1 MIGTVGMLEIE
12 AKEKHFLKL
21 GSMDMTLIHK
31 GERMSTFNSGD
42 YLPGG

>member
-1 MIGTVGMLEIE
+1 MVGTVGMLEIE
-12 AKEKHFLKL
+12 AREKYFLKL
-21 GSMDMTLIHK
+21 GSMDMTLTHK